1 VTAPV
6 VPAGEHLERA
16 VSVLEE
22 GGLVISPTTTNYNIL
37 CDATNVE
44 AVAKVFKAKERVK
57 VAPLPVSL
65 PYPSMIPEFVDV
77 PEWFDSSIFEA
88 MLPGEVS
95 FVFWQRYPFPDQLTC
110 GLRTVA
116 VSVTTHPVMRSMVT
130 GLGGPIAATSA
141 NVSGQGNVFVPLA
154 KAIEDVGDRVD
165 LIVDAGATA
174 AELAPEHGNR
184 VNTIVDLTF
193 DRPRLV
199 RPGWVSL
206 EEVRRYLPDVD
217 DDLEAYKTLLAE
229 RTAARPPT
237 S

>member
-1 VTAPV
+1 MTAPI
-6 VPAGEHLERA
+6 VPAGEHLAPA
-16 VSVLEE
+16 VEVLKG

-37 CDATNVE
+37 CDATNPD
-44 AVAKVFKAKERVK
+44 AVARVFKVKERVK

-65 PYPSMIPEFVDV
+65 PQPSMIPTYVEV
-77 PEWFDSSIFEA
+77 PDGFDTSIFDA

-110 GLRTVA
+110 GLHTVA
-116 VSVTTHPVMRSMVT
+116 VSVTTHPVMRSMVV

-141 NVSGQGNVFVPLA
+141 NVSGQGNVFIPLA
-154 KAIEDVGDRVD
+154 RAIEEVGDRVD

-174 AELAPEHGNR
+174 AELAPDHANR

-193 DRPRLV
+193 DKPRLV

-206 EEVRRYLPDVD
+206 EEVRKYLPDVD
-217 DDLEAYKTLLAE
+217 DDLDAYKALLAE
-229 RTAARPPT
+229 RTGAA

>member
-1 VTAPV
+1 MTAPIV
-6 VPAGEHLERA
+6 KAGEHLAPA
-16 VSVLEE
+16 VEVLKG

-37 CDATNVE
+37 CDATNPD
-44 AVAKVFKAKERVK
+44 AVARVFQVKERVK

-65 PYPSMIPEFVDV
+65 PEPAMIPTYVEV
-77 PEWFDSSIFEA
+77 PDGFDTTIFDA

-116 VSVTTHPVMRSMVT
+116 VSVTTHPVMRSMVV

-141 NVSGQGNVFVPLA
+141 NVSGQGNVFIPLA
-154 KAIEDVGDRVD
+154 RAVEEVGDRVD

-174 AELAPEHGNR
+174 AELAPDHANR

-193 DRPRLV
+193 DKPRLV

-206 EEVRRYLPDVD
+206 DEVRRYLPDVD
-217 DDLEAYKTLLAE
+217 DDLDAYKALLAE
-229 RTAARPPT
+229 RTGV
-237 S
+237 